1 MAKLESPLDMVRCCG
16 CLTFTGF
23 PLHPRD
29 FVSGFRN
36 EVLDA
41 TVTSAATAVLLLSI
55 DGRGVL
61 QDEELNWQLRDMNYF
76 ISHGGLV
83 DQSTLRKLK
92 R

>member
-1 MAKLESPLDMVRCCG
+1 MKSSLMPLKLL
-16 CLTFTGF
+16 L
-23 PLHPRD
+23 L
-29 FVSGFRN
+29 
-36 EVLDA
+36 LL
-41 TVTSAATAVLLLSI
+41 LLLSI